1 MKTFVIVLEPKM
13 RRDRI
18 GNAGELDEDFLNY
31 YYAQS
36 NHPVED
42 AHDLEPEPY
51 DGLCVG
57 DTIQCMVN

>member
-1 MKTFVIVLEPKM
+1 M

-31 YYAQS
+31 YYSQS

-57 DTIQCMVN
+57 DSIQCMVN